1 MGISGGRIMLGYTE
15 TDVIRMMAC
24 LSLSLHYIPSN
35 KSNDEL
41 REGVQQAYSLLDGLL
56 VEGHIQ

>member
-1 MGISGGRIMLGYTE
+1 MLGYTE